1 MQQVPGIIKDREA
14 IGEKLRQVRE
24 AQGLTQDALAM
35 RLGTDRKVISKH
47 ESGQQDMK
55 MSSFIDYLEVLD
67 VTPDQLLPEHTY
79 MKKEVLKIDRLITI
93 AKNLTERDIDIL
105 LAAAEQMKNP

>member
-35 RLGTDRKVISKH
+35 RLGTDRKV
-47 ESGQQDMK
+47 
-55 MSSFIDYLEVLD
+55 
-67 VTPDQLLPEHTY
+67 
-79 MKKEVLKIDRLITI
+79 
-93 AKNLTERDIDIL
+93 DIL
-105 LAAAEQMKNP
+105 PIVKPIETAYR

>member
-55 MSSFIDYLEVLD
+55 MSSFIDYLEVLN
-67 VTPDQLLPEHTY
+67 VTPDQLGYT
-79 MKKEVLKIDRLITI
+79 D
-93 AKNLTERDIDIL
+93 
-105 LAAAEQMKNP
+105 AAEPQVRHKLSHLSGGI